1 MRKYQRPDFLNQ
13 VVSQDVYER
22 WLQRKAQAHAKR
34 DRNRGNKTCTVSLYK
49 QAIHHAVQ
57 VSNGVDAYTGELL
70 DWNLIS
76 TYDNDKSKKY
86 KREYKARFALLPS
99 VDHVGDGTG
108 PADFKICAWRTN
120 DAKND
125 LSYDDFL
132 NLCKKVVSANN
143 RMDSGPGKR
152 CHF

>member
-1 MRKYQRPDFLNQ
+1 MKKYQRPKFLVQ
-13 VVSQDVYER
+13 VVTQDVYER
-22 WLQRKAQAHAKR
+22 WLQRKAQAHVRR
-34 DRNRGNKTCTVSLYK
+34 DRKRGNKACTVSIYK
-49 QAIHHAVQ
+49 QAIHNAVID
-57 VSNGVDAYTGELL
+57 SNGVDAYTGEFL

-76 TYDNDKSKKY
+76 TYDNDESRKY

-108 PADFKICAWRTN
+108 PADFKICSWRTN
-120 DAKND
+120 DAKHD

-143 RMDSGPGKR
+143 AVQVTARVGR
-152 CHF
+152 V